1 MVAAPGSDQMVKWPM
16 TLRAIIIGI
25 ISAVIFAAGGRYV
38 EAYGNGPR
46 MVRGQMPVSV
56 YGLLICFVLLI
67 NPLIARLRQSWR
79 LKPSEIATVLALLLS
94 VCTIIDVGMFRFWP
108 NMCVNLIQSERTK
121 PGWRKARLLDLTPPS
136 LLANGG
142 KYSEEVVNSWV
153 LPGDPIAWPA
163 RWWKPATWRDPD
175 VAAQLGRS
183 VQKSWQRVPWYAWK
197 GPLTSWGL
205 VIAFSFIA
213 VISLSVIVHR
223 QWARKERIPYPL
235 AEISSS
241 LLLEDQNGSVKIF
254 HNRLF
259 WIGLLIPLVIR
270 LVNSV
275 ALWYPGTITLPMTY
289 SFAVIREAF
298 PRLMEIR
305 CATHLASV
313 TIYPAAAG
321 LTFLV
326 ASDIGFSLGV
336 TNIISSVVLYMLMIW
351 GMDISGDYMTGGY
364 KEWQTYG
371 SYLGFVCI
379 LIYIGRRYYWQSLK
393 QAVTF
398 LPQPE
403 TEASAVR
410 AVRLFIIAMAGLVI
424 TLTVVGLSW
433 PVAIFASF
441 TTMLMYVVLARL
453 NAEAATFF
461 YSPTWMMPGIVVG
474 LFGLD
479 TIGPTALIIVGFF
492 AFVLSGDQ
500 FEAVM
505 PFVTNGLKTASDT
518 GVKVGRLGLL
528 IGFGLLLATS
538 VAVFTEI
545 WSGYQNAGYN
555 YKDPQYPT
563 MVYNAAE
570 RVVTKL
576 CLAGKVDTVNS
587 YTGWQRLQHM
597 RPQKGFLLYAAIGF
611 VAVIGISALR
621 LRWTW
626 WPFHPLVLL
635 TFGAWTMGRY
645 GASFLLG
652 WLLKA
657 LVLKIAGSSK
667 YMELRPMMIGV
678 VVGDLLAGFII
689 FIMLWL
695 YYIYTGIQ
703 PPKFDLFG

>member
-1 MVAAPGSDQMVKWPM
+1 VVNRPM

-25 ISAVIFAAGGRYV
+25 ISAVAFAVGGRYV
-38 EAYGNGPR
+38 EAYGLGPR

-56 YGLLICFVLLI
+56 YGLLICFVLLL
-67 NPLIARLRQSWR
+67 NPLIGRLRKSWR
-79 LKPSEIATVLALLLS
+79 FKPAEIATILALLLS
-94 VCTIIDVGMFRFWP
+94 VCTIIDVGMLRFFP
-108 NMCVNLIQSERTK
+108 NMCVNLIQSERTR
-121 PGWRKARLLDLTPPS
+121 PGWQKAQVLKLTPPS
-136 LLANGG
+136 LLANDCN
-142 KYSEEVVNSWV
+142 YSEPVVDAWV
-153 LPGDPIAWPA
+153 LPNDPIAWPKKA
-163 RWWKPATWRDPD
+163 WNPASWTDPN
-175 VAAQLGRS
+175 ANRKFTAS
-183 VQKSWQRVPWYAWK
+183 VESSWHRVPWYAWK
-197 GPLTSWGL
+197 GPLVSWGL

-213 VISLSVIVHR
+213 VISLGVIVHR

-241 LLLEDQNGSVKIF
+241 LLNEDESGRTRIF
-254 HNRLF
+254 HNKLF
-259 WIGLLIPLVIR
+259 WMGVFLVLIIR

-275 ALWYPGTITLPMTY
+275 ALWYPDTITLPMTY
-289 SFAVIREAF
+289 SFAVLREVF
-298 PRLMEIR
+298 PRMTEIR
-305 CATHLASV
+305 CAQHLTSA
-313 TIYPAAAG
+313 TMYPAAIG

-336 TNIISSVVLYMLMIW
+336 TNIISSVVLYLLMIW
-351 GMDISGDYMTGGY
+351 GFNISGDYMVGGY
-364 KEWQTYG
+364 TQWQTYG
-371 SYLGFVCI
+371 SYLGFACI

-398 LPQPE
+398 IHQEE
-403 TEASAVR
+403 TEIASTR
-410 AVRLFIIAMAGLVI
+410 AIRIFFLAMAGLIV
-424 TLTVVGLSW
+424 TLVVVGLSW
-433 PVAIFASF
+433 PMAVFAAF

-479 TIGPTALIIVGFF
+479 TMGPTALIIVGFF

-505 PFVTNGLKTASDT
+505 PFVANGLKTASDT

-528 IGFGLLLATS
+528 IGAGLLLATS
-538 VAVFTEI
+538 AAVFSEI

-555 YKDPQYPT
+555 YTGPQYPT
-563 MVYNAAE
+563 MVYNSAE
-570 RVVTKL
+570 RAITKL
-576 CLAGKVDTVNS
+576 NLTGDLQRVNSSSGFEHLAG
-587 YTGWQRLQHM
+587 M
-597 RPQKGFLLYAAIGF
+597 RPEKGFLLYVAIGF
-611 VAVIGISALR
+611 GAVIAISALR

-626 WPFHPLVLL
+626 WPFHPLILI

-652 WLLKA
+652 WMLKA
-657 LVLKIAGSSK
+657 LVLKLSGSAK

-689 FIMLWL
+689 FIMLWVNYL
-695 YYIYTGIQ
+695 WSGIQ